1 MKKFKIP
8 NAEDEKTVLKTIRIK
23 RNILERVE
31 KLAAKNNISPNR
43 FITESIVFALENLEE
58 EEESKEKV

>member
-1 MKKFKIP
+1 MQKFKIP
-8 NAEDEKTVLKTIRIK
+8 NVENEKTVLKTIRIR

-31 KLAAKNNISPNR
+31 KLASKHNVSPNR
-43 FITESIVFALENLEE
+43 LINESIIFALDNLE